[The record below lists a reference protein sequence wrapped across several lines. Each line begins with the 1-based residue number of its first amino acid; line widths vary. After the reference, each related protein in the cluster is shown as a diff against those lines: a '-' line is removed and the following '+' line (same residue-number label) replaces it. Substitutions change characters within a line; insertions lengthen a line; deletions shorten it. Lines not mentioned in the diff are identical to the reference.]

1 LLAEIRGEPVLYFS
15 QLFERETP
23 MRTLGVTI
31 VGLYQFLR
39 GVLGLIFGGF
49 ILFFE
54 GPANKIASV
63 SASGNVVERLLGQLG
78 HRAGAIVI
86 VFALVHLFAGY
97 GLWLMRRWGR
107 LLTILVSAVE
117 LALMLPSALQLNTFA
132 LCFAALNAVCIL
144 YLAMPPVRRT
154 FLGAGGRLQAA

>member
-1 LLAEIRGEPVLYFS
+1 
-15 QLFERETP
+15 

-39 GVLGLIFGGF
+39 GIIGLIFGGF

-54 GPANKIASV
+54 GPANKMASV
-63 SASGNVVERLLGQLG
+63 SASGNVLERALSHLG
-78 HRAGAIVI
+78 HRAGIIVI
-86 VFALVHLFAGY
+86 AFALVHLLAGY
-97 GLWLMRRWGR
+97 GIWLMRKWGR

-117 LALMLPSALQLNTFA
+117 LALMLPSALQVNTFA

-144 YLAMPPVRRT
+144 YLAMPPVKRAFHAEGNPMRM
-154 FLGAGGRLQAA
+154 AA

>member
-1 LLAEIRGEPVLYFS
+1 
-15 QLFERETP
+15 

-39 GVLGLIFGGF
+39 GIVGLIFGGF

-54 GPANKIASV
+54 GPANKMASV
-63 SASGNVVERLLGQLG
+63 AAAGNVVERALGHLG
-78 HRAGAIVI
+78 HRVGIVVI
-86 VFALVHLFAGY
+86 AFALVHFVAGY
-97 GLWLMRRWGR
+97 GLWLIRRWGR

-117 LALMLPSALQLNTFA
+117 LALMLPSALQVNTFA
-132 LCFAALNAVCIL
+132 LCFGALNAVCIL

-154 FLGAGGRLQAA
+154 FLGSGGRLQAA